1 MSRKGVDL
9 REMLLNFVV
18 DVVVLNTPL
27 ATGNF
32 KNLENL
38 RREFAISHKFSNLTN
53 LLNLPNL
60 TIQPPPKKNIR
71 PTLEGGADI
80 INQ

>member
-1 MSRKGVDL
+1 LIYSLSRKGVDL

-27 ATGNF
+27 VTGNF

-38 RREFAISHKFSNLTN
+38 RNL
-53 LLNLPNL
+53 
-60 TIQPPPKKNIR
+60 
-71 PTLEGGADI
+71 
-80 INQ
+80 